1 MCFYYKRINLNLWW
15 SQKVILVRS
24 IYEKKNIA
32 FNFLDS
38 HGIYSIDVVQ
48 SKQLSADRRIIG
60 LLNVVQNKSKHL

>member
-1 MCFYYKRINLNLWW
+1 MVVTKGHL
-15 SQKVILVRS
+15 RS

-32 FNFLDS
+32 FNFFCS

-48 SKQLSADRRIIG
+48 SEHQKIRLSTDRCFIG